1 MVGVIW
7 FVQLVHYPLFG
18 RVGAAEF
25 PEWQAANL
33 PRTSWV
39 VGPAMGIEAASALG
53 LTFVTPGWPTLL
65 GLGLLAVCWASTAF
79 LQVPC
84 HARLERSFDPE
95 TGRRLVATNWIRTAA
110 WTGRGLL
117 AAELLRR
124 AVS

>member
-53 LTFVTPGWPTLL
+53 LTFVTPGWPTLR
-65 GLGLLAVCWASTAF
+65 WPT
-79 LQVPC
+79 
-84 HARLERSFDPE
+84 RS
-95 TGRRLVATNWIRTAA
+95 GATCC
-110 WTGRGLL
+110 
-117 AAELLRR
+117 
-124 AVS
+124 